1 MAPTLAYW
9 DIRGLAEPIRLLL
22 VYTGTEFEDKRFITG
37 DAPGFDKSCWFDIKY
52 TFGLDF
58 PNLPYYIDGDVKLTQ
73 TNAILRHISRK
84 NGLDG
89 KTDVEKDRV
98 DLMENQVMDF
108 RNEFVR
114 LSYNPD
120 FENLKEDYLNGLDGK
135 LKAFSDFLGERPFFA
150 GDHVTH
156 PDFHMYEMLWSHNKL
171 SAEHIQKL
179 PKLVEFMQ
187 RIEALPKVADYV
199 KSDKFLKTALN
210 NKMAAFGKTA

>member
-9 DIRGLAEPIRLLL
+9 NIRGLAEPIRLLL

-37 DAPGFDKSCWFDIKY
+37 DAPSFDKSCWFDNKFS
-52 TFGLDF
+52 FGLDF
-58 PNLPYYIDGDVKLTQ
+58 PNLPYYIDGDIKLTQ

-84 NGLDG
+84 NGLEG
-89 KTDVEKDRV
+89 KTDTEKDRV
-98 DLMENQVMDF
+98 NMMEHQVKDF
-108 RNEFVR
+108 RNDFAR

-120 FENLKEDYLNGLDGK
+120 FANMKEEYLKALDGK
-135 LKAFSDFLGERPFFA
+135 LKAYSDFLGEQPFFA

-171 SAEHIQKL
+171 SQEHIQKF
-179 PKLVEFMQ
+179 PKLVKFMQ
-187 RIEALPKVADYV
+187 RIEALPKIADYV
-199 KSDKFLKTALN
+199 KSDKFLKTPMN